1 MVNDVISCI
10 LMVETVE
17 AVSDLDGILSIDG
30 VDAVYVGPA
39 DLAISMGMA
48 SGQAQP
54 EFLAAL
60 DAIVAA
66 CRQHNVVPGIHA
78 TPSTAGDRID
88 RGFRMI
94 TVLADLPVFA
104 AGVTAS
110 IALAPGEGADT
121 NDSLY

>member
-1 MVNDVISCI
+1 MMSNESP
-10 LMVETVE
+10 
-17 AVSDLDGILSIDG
+17 
-30 VDAVYVGPA
+30 Y
-39 DLAISMGMA
+39 
-48 SGQAQP
+48 QP
-54 EFLAAL
+54 SQRVL

-78 TPSTAGDRID
+78 TPSTAGDRIA

-94 TVLADLPVFA
+94 TVVADLPVFT

-110 IALAPGEGADT
+110 IALARGEGTTT